1 MNGIIESRLREYN
14 KTVTEYINNVIDGY
28 DAPKDLKEA
37 CAYSINAGGK
47 RIRPALFLMT
57 LEAFET
63 TICDKEMAF
72 ASSLEMIHTYSL
84 IHDDLPA
91 MDNDDYRRGKLT
103 SHKVFGEAMAILTGD
118 ALLNMAFET
127 MLKNSASKNDIHAM
141 YEIAKASGASG
152 MVGGQVLDINC
163 AASVKDI
170 MHMYA
175 LKTGALFKA
184 SVLCAAILSGC
195 RKNKLK
201 RLEDYT
207 MHLGLAFQLRDDI
220 IDRTKINPV
229 TGKPKNSDE
238 KNNKSTYISRRGL
251 ENSRKMLHDHTHKAI
266 DALKTFPKS
275 FDILRECALYL
286 DDRSN

>member
-1 MNGIIESRLREYN
+1 MSSMIESRLLEYN
-14 KTVTEYINNVIDGY
+14 ATVTAYINKVIEGY
-28 DAPKDLKEA
+28 DAPKDIKEA

-57 LEAFET
+57 LEAFEKT
-63 TICDKEMAF
+63 AGDKDTAF

-103 SHKVFGEAMAILTGD
+103 SHKVFGEAMAILAGD

-127 MLKNSASKNDIHAM
+127 MLKNSASKNDIRAM
-141 YEIAKASGASG
+141 YEIAKASGCSG
-152 MVGGQVLDINC
+152 MVGGQVLDMNC
-163 AASVKDI
+163 SATVKDI

-184 SVLCAAILSGC
+184 SVLSAAILAGC
-195 RKNKLK
+195 GKNKLK
-201 RLEDYT
+201 HLDDYT
-207 MHLGLAFQLRDDI
+207 MHLGIAFQLRDDI
-220 IDRTKINPV
+220 IDRTKINPI
-229 TGKPKNSDE
+229 TGRPKNSDE

-251 ENSRKMLHDHTHKAI
+251 ENSKKMLHEHTQKAI

>member
-1 MNGIIESRLREYN
+1 
-14 KTVTEYINNVIDGY
+14 
-28 DAPKDLKEA
+28 
-37 CAYSINAGGK
+37 
-47 RIRPALFLMT
+47 
-57 LEAFET
+57 
-63 TICDKEMAF
+63 
-72 ASSLEMIHTYSL
+72 MIHTYSL

-118 ALLNMAFET
+118 TLLNMAFET
-127 MLKNSASKNDIHAM
+127 MLKNSVSKNDIRAM
-141 YEIAKASGASG
+141 YEIAKASGSSG
-152 MVGGQVLDINC
+152 MVGGQVLDINSC
-163 AASVKDI
+163 ATVREI

-184 SVLCAAILSGC
+184 SVLSAAILSGC
-195 RKNKLK
+195 GKRKLK
-201 RLEDYT
+201 HLDDYT
-207 MHLGLAFQLRDDI
+207 MHLGIAFQLRDDI
-220 IDRTKINPV
+220 IDRTKINPL

-251 ENSRKMLHDHTHKAI
+251 ENSKKKLHEHTRNAV